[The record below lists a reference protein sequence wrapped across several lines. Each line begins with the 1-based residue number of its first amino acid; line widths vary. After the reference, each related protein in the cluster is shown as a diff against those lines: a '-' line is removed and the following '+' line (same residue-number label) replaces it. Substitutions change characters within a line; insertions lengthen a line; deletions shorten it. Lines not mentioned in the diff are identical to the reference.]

1 MIPYEPYWTEAM
13 VKAYLEDAA
22 EVMKA
27 LPPVRVLG
35 FFSTWPTPVHDFWD
49 AYGWVA
55 AENRWR
61 PTARQ
66 ITQMEFVCEWLR
78 FVPVR
83 ESKIIWRRACR
94 VPWKIIADDLQSS
107 RASVSNWYNT
117 GLCKIVVRLNA
128 TDPQG
133 EAIKRHA

>member
-27 LPPVRVLG
+27 LPPVRVQG
-35 FFSTWPTPVHDFWD
+35 YFSTWPTPVHDFWD
-49 AYGWVA
+49 AYGWEA

-83 ESKIIWRRACR
+83 ESKIIWRRACN
-94 VPWKIIADDLQSS
+94 VPWKVITHDLKSS
-107 RASVSNWYNT
+107 RTAVSGWYNT
-117 GLCKIVVRLNA
+117 GITRIVARLNA
-128 TDPQG
+128 QDPNG
-133 EAIKRHA
+133 SVMERYK